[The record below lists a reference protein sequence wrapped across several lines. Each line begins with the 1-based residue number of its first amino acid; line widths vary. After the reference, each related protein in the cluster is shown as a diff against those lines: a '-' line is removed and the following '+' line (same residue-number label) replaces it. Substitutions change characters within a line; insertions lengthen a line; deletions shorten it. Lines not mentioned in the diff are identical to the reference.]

1 MKTESHRKITAE
13 HLKRNAYLYV
23 RQSSLRQVLE
33 NTESRLRQYG
43 LRQRARALGWSDDQ
57 IVVIDSDQGQSGAS
71 AVDREGFQ
79 YLVTEVSLGRAG
91 LAIGLE
97 VSRLARNSADWHR
110 LLEICALT
118 GTLIMDEDGVY
129 DPREFNDRLLL
140 GLKGTMSEAELY
152 QIRARLIGG
161 MLNKARR
168 GELRVRLPAGLAYTG
183 EGKVVLHPDKQVQ
196 ESHNL
201 LFETFR
207 RIGSA
212 YRTVRMFHEQELKFP
227 MRMHS
232 GPSKGEIVWRELTV
246 SRVNEVLHNPRYA
259 GAYCYGRRK
268 QRRNHLEGRVHVQ
281 YSPREEWHSLIPNA
295 HEGYITWE
303 DYEQNEKT
311 LKSNSRA
318 GRRKGKYPARE
329 GPALL
334 QGLAICGLC
343 GKKMTVRYHHR
354 RGRLSPDYVCSG
366 KEQRLAEPVCQS
378 IPGQSIDDAIGELL
392 LEVIEPCALDVALL
406 VQQEVQARIEQ
417 ADQLRNQ
424 QVERARYQAELARR
438 RFMQVDPD
446 NRLVADSLEAEW
458 NDKLRELEKSREEYE
473 RQRQEDRQVVDEEM
487 RSKVLALARDFP
499 RLWQDAKTPDRERK
513 RMVRLMIED
522 ATLIKNDSITVHVRF
537 RGGATKSLTLPRPLA
552 SWEERKTSP
561 EVVEEI
567 DRLFD
572 EHTDGEIASILNERG
587 FVSGCGKAFQARRV
601 QKIRRAYRLKTRYT
615 RLHEKAWLNLGEVSK
630 KLGIC
635 PATVKKRRARGM
647 LGIDTV
653 KLNDMDQ
660 YMYEDPDTRTA
671 AKSRQ
676 TSACSLEV

>member
-1 MKTESHRKITAE
+1 MKTESHRKVTAE
-13 HLKRNAYLYV
+13 HLKRSAYLYV
-23 RQSSLRQVLE
+23 RQSTLRQVME
-33 NTESRLRQYG
+33 NTESRLRQYD
-43 LRQRARALGWSDDQ
+43 LRHRARALGWSDEQ
-57 IVVIDSDQGQSGAS
+57 IVVIDSDLGQSAAS

-79 YLVTEVSLGRAG
+79 RLMTEVSMGRAG
-91 LAIGLE
+91 LVMGLE

-118 GTLIMDEDGVY
+118 ETLIMDEDGVY
-129 DPREFNDRLLL
+129 EPTEFNDRLLL

-161 MLNKARR
+161 MMNKARR
-168 GELRVRLPAGLAYTG
+168 GELRVRLPAGLAYTA
-183 EGKVVLHPDKQVQ
+183 EDKVVLNPDKQVQ

-207 RIGSA
+207 RVGSA
-212 YRTVRMFHEQELKFP
+212 HRTVRVFHEQELKFP
-227 MRMHS
+227 SRMHS

-268 QRRNHLEGRVHVQ
+268 QRRNHLEGKVHVY

-303 DYEQNEKT
+303 EYEQNQKT
-311 LKSNSRA
+311 LTANSRG
-318 GRRKGKYPARE
+318 GRNRGKYPARE

-334 QGLAICGLC
+334 QGLAMCGRC
-343 GKKMTVRYHHR
+343 GKRMTVRYHHR
-354 RGRLSPDYVCSG
+354 RGRLSPDYVCPG
-366 KEQRLAEPVCQS
+366 PEQRLAKPVCQS

-392 LEVIEPCALDVALL
+392 LEVVEPCALDVALL

-417 ADQLRNQ
+417 ADQLRYQ
-424 QVERARYQAELARR
+424 QVERARYQTELARR

-446 NRLVADSLEAEW
+446 HRLVADSLEAEW

-473 RQRQEDRQVVDEEM
+473 RLRQEDRQVVDDEM

-499 RLWQDAKTPDRERK
+499 RLWRDAKTPDRERK
-513 RMVRLMIED
+513 RMVRLIIED
-522 ATLIKNDSITVHVRF
+522 ATLTKNDGITVHVRCK
-537 RGGATKSLTLPRPLA
+537 GGATKSLNLPRPLA
-552 SWEERKTSP
+552 SWEEWKTSP
-561 EVVEEI
+561 EVLEEI
-567 DRLFD
+567 DRLLD
-572 EHTDGEIASILNERG
+572 EHIDGEIASILNERG
-587 FVSGCGKAFQARRV
+587 FVSGCGKAFHARRV
-601 QKIRRAYRLKTRYT
+601 QRIRRGYRLKTRYT
-615 RLHEKAWLNLGEVSK
+615 RLHDKGWLNLGEVSK
-630 KLGIC
+630 KLGVC
-635 PATVKKRRARGM
+635 PATVKKRRAQGM
-647 LGIDTV
+647 LSVNCI

-660 YMYEDPDTRTA
+660 YMYEDPDARTA
-671 AKSRQ
+671 ARPGQ

>member
-1 MKTESHRKITAE
+1 MKTESHRKITVE

-23 RQSSLRQVLE
+23 RQSSLRQVME
-33 NTESRLRQYG
+33 NTESRMRQYD
-43 LRQRARALGWSDDQ
+43 LRQRARALGWSDEQ
-57 IVVIDSDQGQSGAS
+57 IVVIDSDLGRSGAS
-71 AVDREGFQ
+71 AADREGFQ
-79 YLVTEVSLGRAG
+79 LLVTEASMGRAG
-91 LAIGLE
+91 LVMGLE

-118 GTLIMDEDGVY
+118 ETLIMDEDGVY
-129 DPREFNDRLLL
+129 EPTEFNDRLLL

-152 QIRARLIGG
+152 QLRARLIGG
-161 MLNKARR
+161 MMNKARR
-168 GELRVRLPAGLAYTG
+168 GELRVRLPAGLAYTA
-183 EGKVVLHPDKQVQ
+183 EGKVVLNPDKQVQ

-207 RIGSA
+207 RVGSA
-212 YRTVRMFHEQELKFP
+212 HRTVRVFHEQELKFP

-268 QRRNHLEGRVHVQ
+268 QRRNHLEGRVLVH

-303 DYEQNEKT
+303 EYEQNEKT
-311 LKSNSRA
+311 LTANSRG
-318 GRRKGKYPARE
+318 GRNRGKYPARE

-334 QGLAICGLC
+334 QGLAMCGLC
-343 GKKMTVRYHHR
+343 GKRMTVRYHHR
-354 RGRLSPDYVCSG
+354 RGRLSPDYVCPG
-366 KEQRLAEPVCQS
+366 PEQRLAKPVCQS

-392 LEVIEPCALDVALL
+392 LGVVEPCALDVALL

-417 ADQLRNQ
+417 ADQLRYQ

-473 RQRQEDRQVVDEEM
+473 RLRQEDRQVVDDEM

-499 RLWQDAKTPDRERK
+499 RLWRDAKTPDRERK

-522 ATLIKNDSITVHVRF
+522 ATLTKNDSIMVHVRF
-537 RGGATKSLTLPRPLA
+537 KGGATKSLNLPRPLA
-552 SWEERKTSP
+552 SWEEWKTST
-561 EVVEEI
+561 EVLEEI
-567 DRLFD
+567 DRLLD

-587 FVSGCGKAFQARRV
+587 FVSGCGKAFHVRRV
-601 QKIRRAYRLKTRYT
+601 QKTRRAYRLKTRYT
-615 RLHEKAWLNLGEVSK
+615 RLHDKGWLNLGEVSK

-635 PATVKKRRARGM
+635 AATVKKRRAQGM
-647 LGIDTV
+647 LSVNCI

-660 YMYEDPDTRTA
+660 YMYEDPDDRTA
-671 AKSRQ
+671 ARSSQ

>member
-23 RQSSLRQVLE
+23 RQSSLRQVME
-33 NTESRLRQYG
+33 NTESGFRQYD
-43 LRQRARALGWSDDQ
+43 LRHRARALGWSDEQ

-71 AVDREGFQ
+71 AVDRDGFQ
-79 YLVTEVSLGRAG
+79 HLVTEVSLGRAG
-91 LAIGLE
+91 LAMGLE

-161 MLNKARR
+161 MMNKARR
-168 GELRVRLPAGLAYTG
+168 GELRIRLPVGFVYDRQNQ
-183 EGKVVLHPDKQVQ
+183 VLLNPDKQVQ
-196 ESHNL
+196 ESIRL
-201 LFETFR
+201 LFETYTR
-207 RIGSA
+207 VGSTF
-212 YRTVRMFHEQELKFP
+212 RTVRAFHEQGLKFP
-227 MRMHS
+227 MCVHG
-232 GPSKGEIVWRELTV
+232 GPSKGEIVWREMTV

-303 DYEQNEKT
+303 EYEQNQKT
-311 LKSNSRA
+311 LTANSRG
-318 GRRKGKYPARE
+318 GRNRGKYPARE

-334 QGLAICGLC
+334 QGLAMCGRC
-343 GKKMTVRYHHR
+343 GKSMTVRYHHR
-354 RGRLSPDYVCSG
+354 RGRLSPDYVCPG
-366 KEQRLAEPVCQS
+366 KEQRLAKPVCQS

-392 LEVIEPCALDVALL
+392 LEVVEPCALDVALL

-417 ADQLRNQ
+417 ADQLRYQ
-424 QVERARYQAELARR
+424 QVERAGYQAELARR

-446 NRLVADSLEAEW
+446 NRLVADSLEADW
-458 NDKLRELEKSREEYE
+458 NNKLRELEKSREEYE
-473 RQRQEDRQVVDEEM
+473 RLRQEDRQVVDDEM

-499 RLWQDAKTPDRERK
+499 RLWRDAKTPDRERK

-522 ATLIKNDSITVHVRF
+522 ATLTKNDGITVHVRF
-537 RGGATKSLTLPRPLA
+537 RGGATKSLNLPRPLA
-552 SWEERKTSP
+552 SWEEWKTPP
-561 EVVEEI
+561 EVLEEI
-567 DRLFD
+567 DRLLD

-587 FVSGCGKAFQARRV
+587 FVSGCGKAFHARRV
-601 QKIRRAYRLKTRYT
+601 QKIRRGYRLKTRYT
-615 RLHEKAWLNLGEVSK
+615 RLHDKGWLNLGEVSK

-635 PATVKKRRARGM
+635 AATVKRRRAQGM
-647 LGIDTV
+647 LSVNGI

-660 YMYEDPDTRTA
+660 YMYEDPDARTA
-671 AKSRQ
+671 ARSRKP
-676 TSACSLEV
+676 SACSLEV